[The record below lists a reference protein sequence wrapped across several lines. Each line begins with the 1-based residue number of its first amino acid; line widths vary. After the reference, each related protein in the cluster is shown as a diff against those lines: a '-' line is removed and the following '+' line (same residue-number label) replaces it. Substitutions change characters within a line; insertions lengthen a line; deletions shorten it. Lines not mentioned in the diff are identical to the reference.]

1 MIKTVLVI
9 EDDSI
14 TMYLNRIILE
24 SASFCNNIA
33 EATNGNEALSFFE
46 NIENGDNPI
55 DNLPEVILLDL
66 NMPIMDGWEFFE
78 TFVQRFPE
86 FAKKTN
92 IFILSSSIEPKDQ
105 ERVLKNPNI
114 AAFLSKP
121 LDPDEHFNIIK
132 SFLNKQ

>member
-33 EATNGNEALSFFE
+33 EATNGIEALSYFE
-46 NIENGDNPI
+46 KIENGDNPI

-78 TFVQRFPE
+78 TFIQRFPE

-92 IFILSSSIEPKDQ
+92 IFILSSWIDPKDQ
-105 ERVLKNPNI
+105 EKILKDPNI
-114 AAFLSKP
+114 AAFFLKP
-121 LDPDEHFNIIK
+121 LDPDVHFNIIK
-132 SFLNKQ
+132 SFLHK

>member
-9 EDDSI
+9 EDDGI
-14 TMYLNRIILE
+14 TTYLNKMVLE
-24 SASFCNNIA
+24 SASFCDNIV
-33 EATNGNEALSFFE
+33 EATEGEVALSYFE
-46 NIENGDNPI
+46 NIQKGDIPM

-66 NMPIMDGWEFFE
+66 NMPVMDGWEFFE
-78 TFVQRFPE
+78 TFVQKFPE

-92 IFILSSSIEPKDQ
+92 IFILSSSIDPIDIERAQKD
-105 ERVLKNPNI
+105 PNI

-121 LDPDEHFNIIK
+121 LNEEEHFNIIK

>member
-1 MIKTVLVI
+1 
-9 EDDSI
+9 
-14 TMYLNRIILE
+14 
-24 SASFCNNIA
+24 
-33 EATNGNEALSFFE
+33 
-46 NIENGDNPI
+46 
-55 DNLPEVILLDL
+55 L